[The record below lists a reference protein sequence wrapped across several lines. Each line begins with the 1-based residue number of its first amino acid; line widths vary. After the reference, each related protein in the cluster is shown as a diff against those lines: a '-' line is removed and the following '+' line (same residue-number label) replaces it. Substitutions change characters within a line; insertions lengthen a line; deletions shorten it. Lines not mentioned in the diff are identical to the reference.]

1 MLPNDTLLSKYMKIF
16 TVVCIYWVI
25 SILTVFVN
33 KTLLSSK
40 YLSLD
45 APMFVTWF
53 QCLTS
58 VTICFVLSKLAK
70 LFPSA
75 ISFPDGNPYTINNI
89 KKVILPLSIL
99 FTSMIASNNLCLKYV
114 GVAFYYIGRSLTT
127 VFNVIFTYFLLGQK
141 TSLGCIVCCG
151 AIVGGFWLGVD
162 QENIAGSLSII
173 GTFFGVLG
181 SLSLSLYSIYTKRIL
196 PLVNQEI
203 WLLSY
208 YNNAYSIFLFIPLM
222 AYNDEFNTLLNYEK
236 LGELDFWLQMLV
248 GGLCGF
254 AIGYVTTLQIQV
266 TSPLTHNISGTAKA
280 CAQTVL
286 ASYWYNE
293 SRQWLWWVS
302 NFIVLGASAIY
313 ARLKQIDM
321 DKNHRKDQVLLLY
334 KK

>member
-1 MLPNDTLLSKYMKIF
+1 M
-16 TVVCIYWVI
+16 
-25 SILTVFVN
+25 
-33 KTLLSSK
+33 
-40 YLSLD
+40 
-45 APMFVTWF
+45 
-53 QCLTS
+53 
-58 VTICFVLSKLAK
+58 
-70 LFPSA
+70 
-75 ISFPDGNPYTINNI
+75 
-89 KKVILPLSIL
+89 
-99 FTSMIASNNLCLKYV
+99 
-114 GVAFYYIGRSLTT
+114 
-127 VFNVIFTYFLLGQK
+127 
-141 TSLGCIVCCG
+141 
-151 AIVGGFWLGVD
+151 
-162 QENIAGSLSII
+162 
-173 GTFFGVLG
+173 
-181 SLSLSLYSIYTKRIL
+181 SLSLYSIYTKRIL

-293 SRQWLWWVS
+293 SRQWLWWLS

-321 DKNHRKDQVLLLY
+321 DKNHRKDQVLLPY